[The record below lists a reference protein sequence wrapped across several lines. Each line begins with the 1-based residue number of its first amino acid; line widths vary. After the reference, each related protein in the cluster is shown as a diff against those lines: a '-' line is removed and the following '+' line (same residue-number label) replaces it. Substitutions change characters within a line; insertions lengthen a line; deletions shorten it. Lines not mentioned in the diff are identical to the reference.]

1 LSLLKNFFWI
11 LQAAVG
17 RPCIS
22 NMGCLDSDMPTAHL
36 RQAPFGAWVSVLDVE
51 GGLRLLRK
59 YSAGTSCPSPS
70 VIGIALCLLGIVNLR
85 FHVGLVTSVINL
97 YVNVIL

>member
-11 LQAAVG
+11 LQAVVG
-17 RPCIS
+17 SPCIS
-22 NMGCLDSDMPTAHL
+22 NMGCLDSDMATAHL

-59 YSAGTSCPSPS
+59 YSAGTS
-70 VIGIALCLLGIVNLR
+70 
-85 FHVGLVTSVINL
+85 
-97 YVNVIL
+97 